1 MDYKR
6 NDYLVSKKFYRYL
19 IPSFLSEMAMHM
31 GSVVDAVIV
40 GNLIGVDALSAVTLV
55 SPIIQVLHLPGLIL
69 GLGGATLA
77 AIWLGERKI
86 KDASD
91 MFSACV
97 IAGIIFSCAGA
108 LTAFWINA
116 PLAHIVADDPQLVKF
131 AEEYLFINLLG
142 LPIMTLTFLTCEFL
156 SVDNHPDLG
165 AWMFSIAE
173 AVNIVFDIVLVKFA
187 GMGMEGA
194 AAATILGY
202 ACGLGVLVFYARSKE
217 RMLKF
222 NLSGVLWFKN
232 IFTALKTGSPRVSLE
247 VMQAL
252 QIFVLNTAVLKI
264 LGVEAME
271 IYAVCSNTLIMAELL
286 AGGIISVIPN
296 ICGVLYGE
304 KDYFGIRQLMKKVVE
319 LSGVL
324 ISVLTVVFLVFP
336 EKIALLFGLENEE
349 LLPTAAV
356 CLQIYSLS
364 FVLYV
369 FNEFLQHYYQ
379 TILET
384 MLATLD
390 TILEFF
396 VLLIP
401 ITFLLMH
408 YYGIYGVC
416 AAVPISELLTII
428 IVEGTR
434 KFLQER
440 GKLPQEGLL
449 MIPKPEHDDSLDM
462 TIEADE
468 ENAVGISEKIIDYCR
483 ARNVDEYTAYV
494 LGLAAEE
501 IAVNI
506 SRYGYKKTKQPYI
519 DINLSHDGEQWIL
532 RIRDDG
538 IPFDPTTYHAEENGE
553 FLLGGINLIRK
564 LAKNLVYTRVLNMNN
579 TVIEGVKGKG

>member
-1 MDYKR
+1 MEYKR

-40 GNLIGVDALSAVTLV
+40 GNLIGVEALSAVTLA
-55 SPIIQVLHLPGLIL
+55 SPIIQILHLPGLIL

-77 AIWLGERKI
+77 AIWLGERKL
-86 KDASD
+86 KEASD

-97 IAGIIFSCAGA
+97 IAGIIFSCAGV

-116 PLAHIVADDPQLVKF
+116 PLAHLVADDPQLTTFV
-131 AEEYLFINLLG
+131 EEYLLINLLG

-173 AVNIVFDIVLVKFA
+173 AVNVVMDIVLVKFA
-187 GMGMEGA
+187 GLGMEGA
-194 AAATILGY
+194 AAATIIGY
-202 ACGLGVLVFYARSKE
+202 ACGLLTLIPYAKSKE

-222 NLSGVLWFKN
+222 YLSGVAWFKD
-232 IFTALKTGSPRVSLE
+232 IFIALKTGLPRVSLE
-247 VMQAL
+247 LMQAL
-252 QIFVLNTAVLKI
+252 QIFILNTAVLQI

-304 KDYFGIRQLMKKVVE
+304 KDYFGIRQLMKKVLE

-324 ISVLTVVFLVFP
+324 ISVLTAVFLIVP
-336 EKIALLFGLENEE
+336 EEIALLFGLENEE
-349 LLPTAAV
+349 LLPTAAT

-369 FNEFLQHYYQ
+369 FNEFLQTYYQ

-384 MLATLD
+384 FLATLD

-449 MIPKPEHDDSLDM
+449 MIPKPAHDDSFDV
-462 TIEADE
+462 TIEAGE
-468 ENAVGISEKIIDYCR
+468 ENAINLSKKIIAYCN
-483 ARNVDEYTAYV
+483 ARNVDERTAYV

-501 IAVNI
+501 IAINI
-506 SRYGYKKTKQPYI
+506 SRYGYGEAEKKFI
-519 DINLSHDGEQWIL
+519 DINLSHDGKQWIL

-538 IPFDPTTYHAEENGE
+538 KPFDPTQYQPQEEGQ
-553 FLLGGINLIRK
+553 FLLGGINLIK
-564 LAKNLVYTRVLNMNN
+564 GLAKNFTYTRVLNMNN
-579 TVIEGVKGKG
+579 TIIEG

>member
-1 MDYKR
+1 MEYTR

-31 GSVVDAVIV
+31 GSVIDAVIV
-40 GNLIGVDALSAVTLV
+40 GNLIGVDALSAVTLA

-77 AIWLGERKI
+77 AIWLGERKL
-86 KDASD
+86 KAASD
-91 MFSACV
+91 MFAACV
-97 IAGIIFSCAGA
+97 ITGIIFSSIGA

-116 PLAHIVADDPQLVKF
+116 PLAHLVAVDPRLVTF
-131 AEEYLFINLLG
+131 VEEYLFINLLG
-142 LPIMTLTFLTCEFL
+142 LPIMTLVFLTCEFL

-173 AVNIVFDIVLVKFA
+173 AVNVVFDIVLVKFA

-194 AAATILGY
+194 AAATIIGY
-202 ACGLGVLVFYARSKE
+202 ACGLITLVFYARSKE

-222 NLSGVLWFKN
+222 NLSGIAWFKD
-232 IFTALKTGSPRVSLE
+232 IFAALKTGTPRVSLE
-247 VMQAL
+247 LMQAL
-252 QIFVLNTAVLKI
+252 QIFVLNTAVLTI

-304 KDYFGIRQLMKKVVE
+304 KDFFGIRRLMKKVLE
-319 LSGVL
+319 LSGIL

-336 EKIALLFGLENEE
+336 EEIALLFGLENED
-349 LLPTAAV
+349 LLPTAAT
-356 CLQIYSLS
+356 CLRIYSLS

-449 MIPKPEHDDSLDM
+449 MIPNPKHDDSLDV
-462 TIEADE
+462 TIEAGE
-468 ENAVGISEKIIDYCR
+468 KNAVGISTKIIDYCR
-483 ARNVDEYTAYV
+483 ARHVDERTAYV

-501 IAVNI
+501 IAINI
-506 SRYGYKKTKQPYI
+506 SRYGYSKFKKPYI
-519 DINLSHDGEQWIL
+519 DINLSHDDEQWIL

-538 IPFDPTTYHAEENGE
+538 IPFDPTQYHSEEEGQ
-553 FLLGGINLIRK
+553 FLLGGINVIK
-564 LAKNLVYTRVLNMNN
+564 GLAKNFTYTRVLNMNN
-579 TVIEGVKGKG
+579 TIIEV

>member
-1 MDYKR
+1 MEYKR

-40 GNLIGVDALSAVTLV
+40 GNLIGVEALSAVTLA
-55 SPIIQVLHLPGLIL
+55 SPIIQILHLPGLIL

-77 AIWLGERKI
+77 AIWLGERKL
-86 KDASD
+86 KEASD

-97 IAGIIFSCAGA
+97 IAGIIFSCAGV
-108 LTAFWINA
+108 LTAFWVNA
-116 PLAHIVADDPQLVKF
+116 PLAHLVADDPQLTTFV
-131 AEEYLFINLLG
+131 EEYLLINLLG

-173 AVNIVFDIVLVKFA
+173 AVNVVMDIVLVKFA
-187 GMGMEGA
+187 GLGMEGA
-194 AAATILGY
+194 AAATIIGY
-202 ACGLGVLVFYARSKE
+202 ACGLLTLIPYARSQE

-222 NLSGVLWFKN
+222 YLSGVAWFKD
-232 IFTALKTGSPRVSLE
+232 IFTALKTGLPRVSLE
-247 VMQAL
+247 FMQAL
-252 QIFVLNTAVLKI
+252 QIFVLNTAVLQI

-304 KDYFGIRQLMKKVVE
+304 RDYFGIRRLMKKVLE
-319 LSGVL
+319 LSGIL
-324 ISVLTVVFLVFP
+324 ISILTVVFLIVP
-336 EKIALLFGLENEE
+336 EEIAILFGMENEE
-349 LLPTAAV
+349 LLPTAAT

-369 FNEFLQHYYQ
+369 FNEFLQTYYQ

-384 MLATLD
+384 FLATLD

-416 AAVPISELLTII
+416 AAVPISEFLTII

-449 MIPKPEHDDSLDM
+449 MIPKPNHDDSFDV
-462 TIEADE
+462 TIDAGEK
-468 ENAVGISEKIIDYCR
+468 NAVNISKKIIDYCR
-483 ARNVDEYTAYV
+483 ARNVDERTAYI
-494 LGLAAEE
+494 LGLATEE
-501 IAVNI
+501 IAINI
-506 SRYGYKKTKQPYI
+506 SRYGYDKAKKKYI

-538 IPFDPTTYHAEENGE
+538 KPFDPTQYQPEEEGQ
-553 FLLGGINLIRK
+553 FLLGGINLIK
-564 LAKNLVYTRVLNMNN
+564 GLAKNFSYTRVLNMNN
-579 TVIEGVKGKG
+579 TIIEI

>member
-1 MDYKR
+1 METTR

-31 GSVVDAVIV
+31 GNVVDAVVV
-40 GNLIGVDALSAVTLV
+40 GNLIGVEALSAVTLAG
-55 SPIIQVLHLPGLIL
+55 PIIQLLHIPGLIL

-77 AIWLGERKI
+77 AIWLGERKR
-86 KDASD
+86 KMASD

-97 IAGIIFSCAGA
+97 VVGTVLSVIAGFS
-108 LTAFWINA
+108 AFWISE
-116 PLAHIVADDPQLVKF
+116 PLAHLVADDPQLVHF
-131 AEEYLFINLLG
+131 VRDFLFINILG
-142 LPIMTLTFLTCEFL
+142 LPIMTLAFLTCEFL
-156 SVDNHPDLG
+156 NVDNHPDLG

-173 AVNIVFDIVLVKFA
+173 GVNIVMDIVLVKFA
-187 GMGMEGA
+187 GMGIEGA
-194 AAATILGY
+194 AAATIIGY
-202 ACGLGVLVFYARSKE
+202 VCGLGTLIVYARSKE
-217 RMLKF
+217 RMLNF
-222 NLSGVLWFKN
+222 HLGDISWFKD
-232 IFTALKTGSPRVSLE
+232 IFNALKTGSPRVSLE

-252 QIFVLNTAVLKI
+252 QIFVLNTAVLQI

-271 IYAVCSNTLIMAELL
+271 VYAVCSNTLIMAELL

-304 KDYFGIRQLMKKVVE
+304 RDYYSIRQLMKKIVE
-319 LSGVL
+319 LSEVL
-324 ISVLTVVFLVFP
+324 VVVLTVVFLVFP
-336 EKIALLFGLENEE
+336 ERIAILFGLDNPD
-349 LLPTAAV
+349 LLPTAAI

-364 FVLYV
+364 FGLYV
-369 FNEFLQHYYQ
+369 FNEFLQFYYQ

-428 IVEGTR
+428 IVEATR
-434 KFLQER
+434 KYLQDR

-449 MIPKPEHDDSLDM
+449 MIPKPEHDDSLDV
-462 TIEADE
+462 TIEAGE
-468 ENAVGISEKIIDYCR
+468 ENAVGISRKIIDYCR
-483 ARNVDEYTAYV
+483 ERNVDEQKAYI
-494 LGLAAEE
+494 LGLSAEE

-506 SRYGYKKTKQPYI
+506 SRYGYSNNVKKKFI
-519 DINLSHDGEQWIL
+519 DINLSQDGDLWIL

-538 IPFDPTTYHAEENGE
+538 IPFDPTQYHPEEE
-553 FLLGGINLIRK
+553 EQFLLGGINLIKK
-564 LAKNLVYTRVLNMNN
+564 LATKLIYTRVLNMNN
-579 TVIEGVKGKG
+579 TVIEV

>member
-1 MDYKR
+1 METTR

-31 GSVVDAVIV
+31 GSVVDAVII
-40 GNLIGVDALSAVTLV
+40 GNLISVDALSAVTLA

-97 IAGIIFSCAGA
+97 IAGIIFSCIGA

-116 PLAHIVADDPQLVKF
+116 PLAHLVADDPKLVTF
-131 AEEYLFINLLG
+131 VEEYLLINLLG

-194 AAATILGY
+194 AAATIIGY
-202 ACGLGVLVFYARSKE
+202 ACGLITLIFYARSKD

-222 NLSGVLWFKN
+222 NLSGVSWFKD
-232 IFTALKTGSPRVSLE
+232 IFNALKVGMPRVSLE
-247 VMQAL
+247 LMQAL

-296 ICGVLYGE
+296 ICGVLFGE
-304 KDYFGIRQLMKKVVE
+304 RDYFGIRRLMKKVLE
-319 LSGVL
+319 LSGIL
-324 ISVLTVVFLVFP
+324 ISILTVVFLIFP
-336 EKIALLFGLENEE
+336 EEIAKLFGMENEE

-369 FNEFLQHYYQ
+369 FNSFLQHYYQ

-384 MLATLD
+384 FLATLD

-416 AAVPISELLTII
+416 AAVPISELLAII

-449 MIPKPEHDDSLDM
+449 MIPKPKHDDSFDV
-462 TIEADE
+462 TITASE
-468 ENAVGISEKIIDYCR
+468 ENAVGLSAKVIEYCR
-483 ARNVDEYTAYV
+483 ARNVDEHTAYV
-494 LGLAAEE
+494 LGLSAEE

-506 SRYGYKKTKQPYI
+506 SRYGYGNAKKKFI

-538 IPFDPTTYHAEENGE
+538 IPFDPTQYHSGEEE
-553 FLLGGINLIRK
+553 KFLLGGLNLIK
-564 LAKNLVYTRVLNMNN
+564 NLAKNFTYTRVLNMNN
-579 TVIEGVKGKG
+579 TIIEI

>member
-1 MDYKR
+1 MEYKR

-40 GNLIGVDALSAVTLV
+40 GNLISVDALSAVTLA

-77 AIWLGERKI
+77 AIWLGERKL
-86 KDASD
+86 KEASD
-91 MFSACV
+91 MFTACV
-97 IAGIIFSCAGA
+97 IAGIILSCIGA

-116 PLAHIVADDPQLVKF
+116 PLANLVAADPRLLPFV
-131 AEEYLFINLLG
+131 EEYLFINLLG
-142 LPIMTLTFLTCEFL
+142 LPIMTLVFLTCEFL

-194 AAATILGY
+194 AAATIIGY
-202 ACGLGVLVFYARSKE
+202 ACGLITLIFYARSND

-222 NLSGVLWFKN
+222 NLSGIAWFKD
-232 IFTALKTGSPRVSLE
+232 IFAALKTGTPRVSLE

-304 KDYFGIRQLMKKVVE
+304 KDYFGIRQLMKKVLE

-324 ISVLTVVFLVFP
+324 ISILTIVFLVFP
-336 EKIALLFGLENEE
+336 EEIAILFGMENEY

-384 MLATLD
+384 FLATLD

-401 ITFLLMH
+401 TTFLLMH

-434 KFLQER
+434 KYLQDK

-449 MIPKPEHDDSLDM
+449 MIPKPEHDDSFDV

-468 ENAVGISEKIIDYCR
+468 KIAIGLSKKIVDYCR
-483 ARNVDEYTAYV
+483 SKNVDEKTSYI

-501 IAVNI
+501 ISINI
-506 SRYGYKKTKQPYI
+506 SRYGYGKVKKKLI

-538 IPFDPTTYHAEENGE
+538 IPFDPTQYQAEEEGQ
-553 FLLGGINLIRK
+553 FLLGGINMIRK
-564 LAKNLVYTRVLNMNN
+564 LAKNFTYTRVLNMNN
-579 TVIEGVKGKG
+579 TIIEV

>member
-1 MDYKR
+1 MEYKR

-40 GNLIGVDALSAVTLV
+40 GNLIGVDALSAVTLA
-55 SPIIQVLHLPGLIL
+55 SPIIQISHIPGLIL

-77 AIWLGERKI
+77 AIWLGERKL
-86 KDASD
+86 KDASEI
-91 MFSACV
+91 FSACV
-97 IAGIIFSCAGA
+97 IVGLIFSSLGA
-108 LTAFWINA
+108 LTAFWINE
-116 PLAHIVADDPQLVKF
+116 PLARLVADDPRLLTFVD
-131 AEEYLFINLLG
+131 EYLFINILG
-142 LPIMTLTFLTCEFL
+142 LPIMTMVFLTCEFL
-156 SVDNHPDLG
+156 NVDNHPDLG

-173 AVNIVFDIVLVKFA
+173 VVNIVFDIVLVKYA
-187 GMGMEGA
+187 DMGMEGA

-202 ACGLGVLVFYARSKE
+202 ACGLVMLILYARSND
-217 RMLKF
+217 RMLKLRF
-222 NLSGVLWFKN
+222 VDIAWFKN
-232 IFTALKTGSPRVSLE
+232 IFSALKTGSPRVSLE

-319 LSGVL
+319 LSGIL
-324 ISVLTVVFLVFP
+324 ITVLTVVFLVFP

-449 MIPKPEHDDSLDM
+449 MIPKPEHDDSLDV
-462 TIEADE
+462 TIEAGE
-468 ENAVGISEKIIDYCR
+468 ENAIDISKKIIDYCR
-483 ARNVDEYTAYV
+483 ARNVDEHTAYI
-494 LGLAAEE
+494 LGVAAEE
-501 IAVNI
+501 IAINI
-506 SRYGYKKTKQPYI
+506 SRYGYKKVKKPFI

-538 IPFDPTTYHAEENGE
+538 IPFDPTTYHAGEENQ

-579 TVIEGVKGKG
+579 TVIEV

>member
-1 MDYKR
+1 MEYAR

-40 GNLIGVDALSAVTLV
+40 GNLIGVEALSAVTLA
-55 SPIIQVLHLPGLIL
+55 SPIIQILHLPGLIL

-86 KDASD
+86 KAASD
-91 MFSACV
+91 MFAACV
-97 IAGIIFSCAGA
+97 IAGIIFSSIGA

-116 PLAHIVADDPQLVKF
+116 PLANLVADDPKLVTF
-131 AEEYLFINLLG
+131 VEEYLLINLLG

-173 AVNIVFDIVLVKFA
+173 AVNVVMDIVLVKFA
-187 GMGMEGA
+187 GLGMEGA
-194 AAATILGY
+194 ATATIIGY
-202 ACGLGVLVFYARSKE
+202 ACGLLTLIPYARSKE

-222 NLSGVLWFKN
+222 YLSGVAWFKD
-232 IFTALKTGSPRVSLE
+232 IFSAIKTGTPRVSLE
-247 VMQAL
+247 LMQAI

-304 KDYFGIRQLMKKVVE
+304 KDYFGIRQLMRKVLT
-319 LSGVL
+319 LSGIL
-324 ISVLTVVFLVFP
+324 ISILIVVFLVFP
-336 EKIALLFGLENEE
+336 EKIALLFGLESEE

-356 CLQIYSLS
+356 CLQIYSFS

-369 FNEFLQHYYQ
+369 FNEFLQIYYQ

-416 AAVPISELLTII
+416 AAVPISELLTIF

-434 KFLQER
+434 KFLQDR

-449 MIPKPEHDDSLDM
+449 MIPNPAHDDSFDV
-462 TIEADE
+462 TIEAGE
-468 ENAVGISEKIIDYCR
+468 ENAVNISKKIIDYCR
-483 ARNVDEYTAYV
+483 AQNVDERTAYI

-506 SRYGYKKTKQPYI
+506 SRYGYGKVKKPYI

-538 IPFDPTTYHAEENGE
+538 IPFDPTQYQPEEENK
-553 FLLGGINLIRK
+553 FLLGGINLIK
-564 LAKNLVYTRVLNMNN
+564 GLAKNLNYVRVLNMNN
-579 TVIEGVKGKG
+579 TIIEI

>member
-1 MDYKR
+1 METTR

-40 GNLIGVDALSAVTLV
+40 GNLIGVDALSAVTLT
-55 SPIIQVLHLPGLIL
+55 SPIIQISHLPGLIL

-86 KDASD
+86 KAASEI
-91 MFSACV
+91 FTACV
-97 IAGIIFSCAGA
+97 IAGIIFSCIGA

-116 PLAHIVADDPQLVKF
+116 PLAHLVADDPKLVTLV
-131 AEEYLFINLLG
+131 EEYLLINLLG
-142 LPIMTLTFLTCEFL
+142 LPIMTLVFLTCEFL

-194 AAATILGY
+194 AAATMLGY
-202 ACGLGVLVFYARSKE
+202 ACGLVTLIFYARSKD

-222 NLSGVLWFKN
+222 NLSGVSWFKD
-232 IFTALKTGSPRVSLE
+232 IFNALKIGSPRVSLE
-247 VMQAL
+247 LMQAL

-264 LGVEAME
+264 LGIEAME

-296 ICGVLYGE
+296 ICGVLFGE
-304 KDYFGIRQLMKKVVE
+304 RDYFGIRRLMRKVVT
-319 LSGVL
+319 LSGIL
-324 ISVLTVVFLVFP
+324 ISILTVIFLIFP
-336 EKIALLFGLENEE
+336 EEIAKLFGMENEE

-369 FNEFLQHYYQ
+369 FNSFLQHYYQ

-384 MLATLD
+384 FLATLD

-416 AAVPISELLTII
+416 AAVPISELLAII

-449 MIPKPEHDDSLDM
+449 MIPKPEHDDSFDT
-462 TIEADE
+462 TIEAGE
-468 ENAVGISEKIIDYCR
+468 KNAVGLSEKIIDYCR
-483 ARNVDEYTAYV
+483 ARNVDEHTAYI
-494 LGLAAEE
+494 LGLGAEE

-506 SRYGYKKTKQPYI
+506 SRYGYGNAKKKYI

-538 IPFDPTTYHAEENGE
+538 IPFDPTQYQTDEEE
-553 FLLGGINLIRK
+553 KFLLGGITMIRK
-564 LAKNLVYTRVLNMNN
+564 LAKNFTYTRILNMNN
-579 TVIEGVKGKG
+579 TIIEI

>member
-1 MDYKR
+1 METTR

-40 GNLIGVDALSAVTLV
+40 GNLISVDALSAVTLA
-55 SPIIQVLHLPGLIL
+55 SPIIQVSHLPGLIL

-86 KDASD
+86 KAASEI
-91 MFSACV
+91 FTACV
-97 IAGIIFSCAGA
+97 IAGIIFSCIGA

-116 PLAHIVADDPQLVKF
+116 PLAHLVADDPKLVTLV
-131 AEEYLFINLLG
+131 EEYLLINLLG
-142 LPIMTLTFLTCEFL
+142 LPIMTLVFLTCEFL

-194 AAATILGY
+194 AAATMLGY
-202 ACGLGVLVFYARSKE
+202 ACGLVTLIFYARSKD

-222 NLSGVLWFKN
+222 NLSGVSWFKD
-232 IFTALKTGSPRVSLE
+232 IFNALKVGMPRVSLE
-247 VMQAL
+247 LMQAL

-296 ICGVLYGE
+296 ICGVLFGE
-304 KDYFGIRQLMKKVVE
+304 RDYFGIRRLMRKVVT
-319 LSGVL
+319 LSGIL
-324 ISVLTVVFLVFP
+324 ISILTVIFLIFP
-336 EKIALLFGLENEE
+336 EEIAKLFGMENEE

-369 FNEFLQHYYQ
+369 FNSFLQHYYQ

-384 MLATLD
+384 FLATLD

-416 AAVPISELLTII
+416 AAVPISELLAII

-434 KFLQER
+434 KYLQER

-449 MIPKPEHDDSLDM
+449 MIPKPEHDDSFDT
-462 TIEADE
+462 TIEAGE
-468 ENAVGISEKIIDYCR
+468 KNAVGLSEKIINYCR
-483 ARNVDEYTAYV
+483 ARNVDEHTAYV

-506 SRYGYKKTKQPYI
+506 SRYGYGNAKKKYI

-538 IPFDPTTYHAEENGE
+538 IPFDPTQYQTDEEE
-553 FLLGGINLIRK
+553 QFLLGGITMIRK
-564 LAKNLVYTRVLNMNN
+564 LAKNFTYTRVLNMNN
-579 TVIEGVKGKG
+579 TIIEI

>member
-1 MDYKR
+1 MEYTR
-6 NDYLVSKKFYRYL
+6 NDYLISKKFYRYL

-31 GSVVDAVIV
+31 GSVIDAVIV
-40 GNLIGVDALSAVTLV
+40 GNLIGVDALSAVTLA
-55 SPIIQVLHLPGLIL
+55 SPVVQILHLPGLIL

-86 KDASD
+86 KEASD

-97 IAGIIFSCAGA
+97 IAGIIFSIAGG
-108 LTAFWINA
+108 LSVFWVNA
-116 PLAHIVADDPQLVKF
+116 PIAKLVVDDPQLLTFV
-131 AEEYLFINLLG
+131 EEYLFINILG
-142 LPIMTLTFLTCEFL
+142 LPIMTLAFLTCEFL

-173 AVNIVFDIVLVKFA
+173 AVNIIFDIVLVKFA

-202 ACGLGVLVFYARSKE
+202 ACGLFTLIYYARSND

-222 NLSGVLWFKN
+222 RWSGVAWFKD
-232 IFTALKTGSPRVSLE
+232 IFSAIKTGTPRVSLE
-247 VMQAL
+247 LMQAI
-252 QIFVLNTAVLKI
+252 QIFVLNTAVLEI

-304 KDYFGIRQLMKKVVE
+304 KDYFGIRQLMRKVLT
-319 LSGVL
+319 LSGIL
-324 ISVLTVVFLVFP
+324 ISILTVVFLVFP
-336 EKIALLFGLENEE
+336 EKIALLFGLESEE

-356 CLQIYSLS
+356 CLQIYSFS

-369 FNEFLQHYYQ
+369 FNEFLQIYYQ

-416 AAVPISELLTII
+416 AAVPISELLTIF

-434 KFLQER
+434 KFLQDR

-449 MIPKPEHDDSLDM
+449 MIPNPAHDDSFDV
-462 TIEADE
+462 TIEAGE
-468 ENAVGISEKIIDYCR
+468 ENAVNISKKIIDYCR
-483 ARNVDEYTAYV
+483 AKNVDERTAYI

-506 SRYGYKKTKQPYI
+506 SRYGYGKVKKPYI

-538 IPFDPTTYHAEENGE
+538 IPFDPTQYQPEEENK
-553 FLLGGINLIRK
+553 FLLGGINLIK
-564 LAKNLVYTRVLNMNN
+564 GLAKKLNYVRVLNMNN
-579 TVIEGVKGKG
+579 TIIEI

>member
-1 MDYKR
+1 MEHAR
-6 NDYLVSKKFYRYL
+6 NDYLISKKFYRYL

-31 GSVVDAVIV
+31 GSVIDAVIV
-40 GNLIGVDALSAVTLV
+40 GNLIGVDALSAVTLA
-55 SPIIQVLHLPGLIL
+55 SPVVQILHLPGLIL

-86 KDASD
+86 KEASD

-97 IAGIIFSCAGA
+97 IAGIIFSIAGG
-108 LTAFWINA
+108 LSVFWVNA
-116 PLAHIVADDPQLVKF
+116 PIAKLVVDDPQLLTFV
-131 AEEYLFINLLG
+131 EEYLFINILG
-142 LPIMTLTFLTCEFL
+142 LPIMTLAFLTCEFL

-173 AVNIVFDIVLVKFA
+173 AVNIIFDIVLVKFA

-202 ACGLGVLVFYARSKE
+202 ACGLFTLIYYARSND

-222 NLSGVLWFKN
+222 HWSGVAWFKD
-232 IFTALKTGSPRVSLE
+232 IFSAIKTGTPRVSLE
-247 VMQAL
+247 LMQAI
-252 QIFVLNTAVLKI
+252 QIFVLNTAVLEI

-304 KDYFGIRQLMKKVVE
+304 KDYFGIRQLMRKVLT
-319 LSGVL
+319 LSGIL
-324 ISVLTVVFLVFP
+324 ISILTVVFLVFP
-336 EKIALLFGLENEE
+336 EKIALLFGLESEE

-356 CLQIYSLS
+356 CLQIYSFS

-369 FNEFLQHYYQ
+369 FNEFLQIYYQ

-416 AAVPISELLTII
+416 AAVPISELLTIF

-434 KFLQER
+434 KFLQDR

-449 MIPKPEHDDSLDM
+449 MIPNPAHDDSFDV
-462 TIEADE
+462 TIEAGE
-468 ENAVGISEKIIDYCR
+468 ENAVNISKKIIDYCR
-483 ARNVDEYTAYV
+483 AQNVDERTAYI

-506 SRYGYKKTKQPYI
+506 SRYGYGKVKKPYI

-538 IPFDPTTYHAEENGE
+538 IPFDPTQYQPEEENK
-553 FLLGGINLIRK
+553 FLLGGINLIK
-564 LAKNLVYTRVLNMNN
+564 GLAKNLNYVRVLNMNN
-579 TVIEGVKGKG
+579 TIIEI

>member
-1 MDYKR
+1 MEYKR

-40 GNLIGVDALSAVTLV
+40 GNLIGVDALSAVTLA
-55 SPIIQVLHLPGLIL
+55 SPIIQISHIPGLIL

-77 AIWLGERKI
+77 AIWLGERKL
-86 KDASD
+86 KDASEI
-91 MFSACV
+91 FSACV
-97 IAGIIFSCAGA
+97 IVGLIFSSLGA
-108 LTAFWINA
+108 LTAFWINE
-116 PLAHIVADDPQLVKF
+116 PLARLVADDPRLLTFVD
-131 AEEYLFINLLG
+131 EYLFINLLG
-142 LPIMTLTFLTCEFL
+142 LPIMTMVFLTCEFL
-156 SVDNHPDLG
+156 NVDNHPDLG

-173 AVNIVFDIVLVKFA
+173 VVNIVFDIVLVKYA

-202 ACGLGVLVFYARSKE
+202 ACGLIMLILYARSND
-217 RMLKF
+217 RMLKLRF
-222 NLSGVLWFKN
+222 GGIAWFKN
-232 IFTALKTGSPRVSLE
+232 IFSALKTGSPRVSLE

-319 LSGVL
+319 LSGIL
-324 ISVLTVVFLVFP
+324 ITVLTVVFLVFP

-408 YYGIYGVC
+408 KRAEGRTEASCGDDSPS
-416 AAVPISELLTII
+416 A
-428 IVEGTR
+428 GTR
-434 KFLQER
+434 
-440 GKLPQEGLL
+440 
-449 MIPKPEHDDSLDM
+449 D
-462 TIEADE
+462 
-468 ENAVGISEKIIDYCR
+468 
-483 ARNVDEYTAYV
+483 
-494 LGLAAEE
+494 
-501 IAVNI
+501 
-506 SRYGYKKTKQPYI
+506 
-519 DINLSHDGEQWIL
+519 
-532 RIRDDG
+532 
-538 IPFDPTTYHAEENGE
+538 
-553 FLLGGINLIRK
+553 
-564 LAKNLVYTRVLNMNN
+564 
-579 TVIEGVKGKG
+579 

>member
-1 MDYKR
+1 MEHAR
-6 NDYLVSKKFYRYL
+6 NDYLISKKFYRYL

-31 GSVVDAVIV
+31 GSVIDAVIV
-40 GNLIGVDALSAVTLV
+40 GNLIGVDALSAVTLA
-55 SPIIQVLHLPGLIL
+55 SPVVQILHLPGLIL

-86 KDASD
+86 KEASD

-97 IAGIIFSCAGA
+97 IAGIIFSIAGG
-108 LTAFWINA
+108 LSVFWVNA
-116 PLAHIVADDPQLVKF
+116 PIAKLVVDDPQLLTFV
-131 AEEYLFINLLG
+131 EEYLFINILG
-142 LPIMTLTFLTCEFL
+142 LPIMTLAFLTCEFL

-173 AVNIVFDIVLVKFA
+173 AVNIIFDIVLVKFA

-202 ACGLGVLVFYARSKE
+202 ACGLFTLIYYARSND

-222 NLSGVLWFKN
+222 RWSGVAWFKD
-232 IFTALKTGSPRVSLE
+232 IFSAIKTGTPRVSLE
-247 VMQAL
+247 LMQAI
-252 QIFVLNTAVLKI
+252 QIFVLNTAVLEI

-304 KDYFGIRQLMKKVVE
+304 KDYFGIRQLMRKVLT
-319 LSGVL
+319 LSGIL
-324 ISVLTVVFLVFP
+324 ISILTVVFLVFP
-336 EKIALLFGLENEE
+336 EKIALLFGLESEE

-356 CLQIYSLS
+356 CLQIYSFS

-369 FNEFLQHYYQ
+369 FNEFLQIYYQ

-416 AAVPISELLTII
+416 AAVPISELLTIF

-434 KFLQER
+434 KFLQDR

-449 MIPKPEHDDSLDM
+449 MIPNPAHDDSFDV
-462 TIEADE
+462 TIEAGE
-468 ENAVGISEKIIDYCR
+468 ENAVNISKKIIDYCR
-483 ARNVDEYTAYV
+483 AQNVDERTAYI

-506 SRYGYKKTKQPYI
+506 SRYGYGKVKKPYI

-538 IPFDPTTYHAEENGE
+538 IPFDPTQYQPEEENK
-553 FLLGGINLIRK
+553 FLLGGINLIK
-564 LAKNLVYTRVLNMNN
+564 GLAKNLNYVRVLNMNN
-579 TVIEGVKGKG
+579 TIIEI

>member
-1 MDYKR
+1 MEYTR
-6 NDYLVSKKFYRYL
+6 NDYLVSKKFYHYL

-31 GSVVDAVIV
+31 GSVIDAVIV
-40 GNLIGVDALSAVTLV
+40 GNLIGVDALSAVTLA
-55 SPIIQVLHLPGLIL
+55 SPIIQILHLPGLIL

-86 KDASD
+86 KEASD
-91 MFSACV
+91 MLSACI
-97 IAGIIFSCAGA
+97 IAGIIFSGACA

-116 PLAHIVADDPQLVKF
+116 PLAQFVADDPQLTTFV
-131 AEEYLFINLLG
+131 EEYLFINILG

-173 AVNIVFDIVLVKFA
+173 AVNVVMDIVLVKFA
-187 GMGMEGA
+187 GLGMEGA
-194 AAATILGY
+194 AAATIIGY
-202 ACGLGVLVFYARSKE
+202 ACGLLTLIPYARSKE

-222 NLSGVLWFKN
+222 RLIGFSWIKN
-232 IFTALKTGSPRVSLE
+232 IIEALKTGVPRVSME
-247 VMQAL
+247 VMDAL
-252 QIFVLNTAVLKI
+252 KIFVLNTAVLQI

-304 KDYFGIRQLMKKVVE
+304 KDYFGIRRLMRKVLT
-319 LSGVL
+319 LSGIL
-324 ISVLTVVFLVFP
+324 ISVLTVVFLIFP
-336 EKIALLFGLENEE
+336 EEIATLFGLENAE
-349 LLPTAAV
+349 LLPTAAI

-364 FVLYV
+364 FMPYV
-369 FNEFLQHYYQ
+369 FNEFLQTYYQ

-390 TILEFF
+390 TILEAFA
-396 VLLIP
+396 LLIP
-401 ITFLLMH
+401 VTFLLMNS
-408 YYGIYGVC
+408 YGIYGVC

-434 KFLQER
+434 KILQER

-449 MIPKPEHDDSLDM
+449 MIPKSAQDDSLDV
-462 TIEADE
+462 TIEAE
-468 ENAVGISEKIIDYCR
+468 EKNAVNISAKIIDYCR
-483 ARNVDEYTAYV
+483 SRNVDERTAYI

-506 SRYGYKKTKQPYI
+506 SRYGYGKVKKPYI

-538 IPFDPTTYHAEENGE
+538 IPFDPTQYQPEEKNK
-553 FLLGGINLIRK
+553 FLLGGINLIRG
-564 LAKNLVYTRVLNMNN
+564 LAKNLNYVRVLNMNN
-579 TVIEGVKGKG
+579 TIIEI

>member
-1 MDYKR
+1 MEYKR

-40 GNLIGVDALSAVTLV
+40 GNLIGVEALSAVTLA
-55 SPIIQVLHLPGLIL
+55 SPIIQILHLPGLIL

-77 AIWLGERKI
+77 AIWLGERKL
-86 KDASD
+86 KEASD

-97 IAGIIFSCAGA
+97 IAGIIFSCAGV
-108 LTAFWINA
+108 LTAFWVNA
-116 PLAHIVADDPQLVKF
+116 PLAHLVADDPQLTTFV
-131 AEEYLFINLLG
+131 EEYLLINLLG

-173 AVNIVFDIVLVKFA
+173 AVNVVMDIVLVKFA
-187 GMGMEGA
+187 GLGMEGA
-194 AAATILGY
+194 AAATIIGY
-202 ACGLGVLVFYARSKE
+202 ACGLLTLIPYARSQE

-222 NLSGVLWFKN
+222 YLSGVAWFKD
-232 IFTALKTGSPRVSLE
+232 IFVALKTGLPRVSLE
-247 VMQAL
+247 FMQAL
-252 QIFVLNTAVLKI
+252 QIFVLNTAVLQI

-304 KDYFGIRQLMKKVVE
+304 RDYFGIRRLMKKVLE

-324 ISVLTVVFLVFP
+324 ISVLTAVFLIVP
-336 EKIALLFGLENEE
+336 EEIAILFGMENEN
-349 LLPTAAV
+349 LLPTAAT

-369 FNEFLQHYYQ
+369 FNEFLQTYYQ

-384 MLATLD
+384 FLATLD

-416 AAVPISELLTII
+416 AAVPISEFLTII

-449 MIPKPEHDDSLDM
+449 MIPKTEHDDSFDV
-462 TIEADE
+462 TIEAGE
-468 ENAVGISEKIIDYCR
+468 ANAVNISKKIIDYCR
-483 ARNVDEYTAYV
+483 AQNVDERTAYI

-501 IAVNI
+501 IAINI
-506 SRYGYKKTKQPYI
+506 SRYGYDKAKKKFI

-538 IPFDPTTYHAEENGE
+538 IPFDPTQYQPEEKGQ
-553 FLLGGINLIRK
+553 FLLGGINLIK
-564 LAKNLVYTRVLNMNN
+564 GLAKNFSYTRVLNMNN
-579 TVIEGVKGKG
+579 TIIEI

>member
-1 MDYKR
+1 MEHAR
-6 NDYLVSKKFYRYL
+6 NDYLISKKFYRYL

-31 GSVVDAVIV
+31 GSVIDAVIV
-40 GNLIGVDALSAVTLV
+40 GNLIGVDALSAVTLA
-55 SPIIQVLHLPGLIL
+55 SPVVQILHLPGLIL

-86 KDASD
+86 KEASD

-97 IAGIIFSCAGA
+97 IAGIIFSIAGG
-108 LTAFWINA
+108 LSVFWVNA
-116 PLAHIVADDPQLVKF
+116 PIAKLVVDDPQLLTFVEK
-131 AEEYLFINLLG
+131 YLFINILG
-142 LPIMTLTFLTCEFL
+142 LPIMTLAFLTCEFL

-173 AVNIVFDIVLVKFA
+173 AVNIIFDIVLVKFA

-202 ACGLGVLVFYARSKE
+202 ACGLFTLIYYARSND

-222 NLSGVLWFKN
+222 RWSGVAWFKD
-232 IFTALKTGSPRVSLE
+232 IFSAIKTGTPRVSLE
-247 VMQAL
+247 LMQAI
-252 QIFVLNTAVLKI
+252 QIFVLNTAVLEI

-304 KDYFGIRQLMKKVVE
+304 KDYFGIRQLMRKVLT
-319 LSGVL
+319 LSGIL
-324 ISVLTVVFLVFP
+324 ISILTVVFLVFP
-336 EKIALLFGLENEE
+336 EKIALLFGLESEE

-356 CLQIYSLS
+356 CLQIYSFS

-369 FNEFLQHYYQ
+369 FNEFLQIYYQ

-416 AAVPISELLTII
+416 AAVPISELLTIF

-434 KFLQER
+434 KFLQDR

-449 MIPKPEHDDSLDM
+449 MIPNPAHDDSFDV
-462 TIEADE
+462 TIEAGE
-468 ENAVGISEKIIDYCR
+468 ENAVNISKKIIDYCR
-483 ARNVDEYTAYV
+483 AQNVDERTAYI

-506 SRYGYKKTKQPYI
+506 SRYGYGKVKKPYI

-538 IPFDPTTYHAEENGE
+538 IPFDPTQYQPEEENK
-553 FLLGGINLIRK
+553 FLLGGINLIK
-564 LAKNLVYTRVLNMNN
+564 GLAKNLNYVRVLNMNN
-579 TVIEGVKGKG
+579 TIIEI

>member
-1 MDYKR
+1 METTR

-19 IPSFLSEMAMHM
+19 IPSFLSEMVMHM

-40 GNLIGVDALSAVTLV
+40 GNLIGVDALSAVTLA

-69 GLGGATLA
+69 GLGGSTLA
-77 AIWLGERKI
+77 AIWLGERKLN
-86 KDASD
+86 DASD

-97 IAGIIFSCAGA
+97 IAGIIFSFTGV

-116 PLAHIVADDPQLVKF
+116 PLAHLVVDDPKLVTF
-131 AEEYLFINLLG
+131 VEEYLLINLLG

-194 AAATILGY
+194 AAATIIGY
-202 ACGLGVLVFYARSKE
+202 ACGLITLVFYARSKE

-222 NLSGVLWFKN
+222 HFSSVAWFKD
-232 IFTALKTGSPRVSLE
+232 IFNALKVGMPRVSLE
-247 VMQAL
+247 LMQAL

-296 ICGVLYGE
+296 ICGILFGK
-304 KDYFGIRQLMKKVVE
+304 KDYFGIRRLMGKILT
-319 LSGVL
+319 LSGIL
-324 ISVLTVVFLVFP
+324 ISTLTVVFLIFP
-336 EKIALLFGLENEE
+336 EEIASLFGMENKE

-369 FNEFLQHYYQ
+369 FNEFLQTYYQ

-384 MLATLD
+384 FLATLD

-401 ITFLLMH
+401 ITFLLMN

-449 MIPKPEHDDSLDM
+449 MIPKPEHDNSFDV
-462 TIEADE
+462 TIMASE

-483 ARNVDEYTAYV
+483 ARNVDEHTAYV
-494 LGLAAEE
+494 LGLSAEE

-506 SRYGYKKTKQPYI
+506 SRYGYNNTKKKFI
-519 DINLSHDGEQWIL
+519 DINLSHDGQQWIL

-538 IPFDPTTYHAEENGE
+538 IPFDPTQYHSEEKE
-553 FLLGGINLIRK
+553 KFLLGGINLIKK
-564 LAKNLVYTRVLNMNN
+564 LAKNFTYTRVLNMNN
-579 TVIEGVKGKG
+579 TIIEI

>member
-1 MDYKR
+1 MELTR

-40 GNLIGVDALSAVTLV
+40 GNLIGVEALSAVTLA
-55 SPIIQVLHLPGLIL
+55 SPIIQILHLPGLIL

-86 KDASD
+86 KEASD

-97 IAGIIFSCAGA
+97 IAGIIFSSIGA
-108 LTAFWINA
+108 LTVFWVNA
-116 PLAHIVADDPQLVKF
+116 PLAQLVADDPQLTTLVEK
-131 AEEYLFINLLG
+131 YLFINILG

-173 AVNIVFDIVLVKFA
+173 AVNVVMDIVLVKFA
-187 GMGMEGA
+187 GLGMEGA
-194 AAATILGY
+194 AAATIIGY
-202 ACGLGVLVFYARSKE
+202 ACGLITLVFYARSKE

-222 NLSGVLWFKN
+222 NLSGVACFKD
-232 IFTALKTGSPRVSLE
+232 IFIALKTGTPRVSLE
-247 VMQAL
+247 FMQAL

-304 KDYFGIRQLMKKVVE
+304 RDFFGIRRLMRKVLI
-319 LSGVL
+319 LSGIL
-324 ISVLTVVFLVFP
+324 IAALTIVFLVFP
-336 EKIALLFGLENEE
+336 EEIALMFGLENED
-349 LLPTAAV
+349 LLPTAAT
-356 CLQIYSLS
+356 CLRIYSLS
-364 FVLYV
+364 FVHYV
-369 FNEFLQHYYQ
+369 FNEFLQTYYQ

-401 ITFLLMH
+401 VTFLLMH

-434 KFLQER
+434 KILQER

-449 MIPKPEHDDSLDM
+449 MIPKPDHDDSLDV
-462 TIEADE
+462 TIEAGE
-468 ENAVGISEKIIDYCR
+468 ENAVNISAKIIDYCR
-483 ARNVDEYTAYV
+483 ARNVDERTAYI

-506 SRYGYKKTKQPYI
+506 SRYGYGKIKKPYI

-538 IPFDPTTYHAEENGE
+538 IPFDPTQYQPDEEIK
-553 FLLGGINLIRK
+553 FLLGGINLIK
-564 LAKNLVYTRVLNMNN
+564 GLAKKLNYVRVLNMNN
-579 TVIEGVKGKG
+579 TIIEI

>member
-1 MDYKR
+1 MEYKR

-40 GNLIGVDALSAVTLV
+40 GNLIGVDALTAVTL
-55 SPIIQVLHLPGLIL
+55 SGPIIQISHIPGLIL

-77 AIWLGERKI
+77 AIWLGERKL
-86 KDASD
+86 KDASEI
-91 MFSACV
+91 FSACI
-97 IAGIIFSCAGA
+97 IAGIIFSSFGA
-108 LTAFWINA
+108 LTAFWINE
-116 PLAHIVADDPQLVKF
+116 PLARLVADNPQLLPFV
-131 AEEYLFINLLG
+131 EEYLFINFLG
-142 LPIMTLTFLTCEFL
+142 LPIMTMAFLTCEFL
-156 SVDNHPDLG
+156 NVDNHPDLG

-194 AAATILGY
+194 AAATIIGY
-202 ACGLGVLVFYARSKE
+202 ACGLVTLILYARSKE

-222 NLSGVLWFKN
+222 RLSGIAWFKN
-232 IFTALKTGSPRVSLE
+232 IFAALKTGSPRVSLE

-252 QIFVLNTAVLKI
+252 QIFVLNTAVLTV

-304 KDYFGIRQLMKKVVE
+304 KDYFGIRRLMKRVVE
-319 LSGVL
+319 LSGFL
-324 ISVLTVVFLVFP
+324 ITILTVVFLIFP
-336 EKIALLFGLENEE
+336 ERIAILFGLENEE

-369 FNEFLQHYYQ
+369 FNEFLQTYYQ

-434 KFLQER
+434 KILQER

-449 MIPKPEHDDSLDM
+449 MIPKPEHDDSFDV
-462 TIEADE
+462 TIKAGN
-468 ENAVGISEKIIDYCR
+468 ENSVGLSKKIIEYCR
-483 ARNVDEYTAYV
+483 ARNVDERTAYV

-501 IAVNI
+501 IATNI
-506 SRYGYKKTKQPYI
+506 SRYGYKRVKKPFI
-519 DINLSHDGEQWIL
+519 DINLSHDGELWIL

-538 IPFDPTTYHAEENGE
+538 IPFDPTKYKPDEESK

-579 TVIEGVKGKG
+579 TIIEV

>member
-1 MDYKR
+1 MEYKR

-40 GNLIGVDALSAVTLV
+40 GNLIGVDALSAVTLA
-55 SPIIQVLHLPGLIL
+55 SPIIQISHIPGLIL

-77 AIWLGERKI
+77 AIWLGERKL

-97 IAGIIFSCAGA
+97 IAGIIFSSVGA
-108 LTAFWINA
+108 LTAFWINE
-116 PLAHIVADDPQLVKF
+116 PLAHLVAADPRLVNLV
-131 AEEYLFINLLG
+131 EEYLFINILG
-142 LPIMTLTFLTCEFL
+142 LPIMTLVFLTCEFL

-194 AAATILGY
+194 AAATIIGY
-202 ACGLGVLVFYARSKE
+202 ACGLVTLIFYARSKD

-222 NLSGVLWFKN
+222 HFGGIAWFRD
-232 IFTALKTGSPRVSLE
+232 IFSALKIGSPRVTLE
-247 VMQAL
+247 LMQAL
-252 QIFVLNTAVLKI
+252 QIFVLNTAVLTV

-271 IYAVCSNTLIMAELL
+271 IYAVCSNTLIIAELL

-296 ICGVLYGE
+296 ICGVLFGE

-324 ISVLTVVFLVFP
+324 ISILTVVFLIFP
-336 EKIALLFGLENEE
+336 ERIAMLFGLENEE

-390 TILEFF
+390 TVLEFF

-449 MIPKPEHDDSLDM
+449 MIPKPEHDDSFDV
-462 TIEADE
+462 TIEAGE
-468 ENAVGISEKIIDYCR
+468 ENSVGLSEKIIYYCR
-483 ARNVDEYTAYV
+483 TRNVDERTAYI
-494 LGLAAEE
+494 LGLATEE
-501 IAVNI
+501 ISINI
-506 SRYGYKKTKQPYI
+506 SRYGYGGKVKKKLI

-538 IPFDPTTYHAEENGE
+538 IPFDPTKYNAGEEDP
-553 FLLGGINLIRK
+553 FLLGGINMIRK
-564 LAKNLVYTRVLNMNN
+564 LAKNFTYTRVLNMNN
-579 TVIEGVKGKG
+579 TIIEV

>member
-1 MDYKR
+1 MEYKR

-40 GNLIGVDALSAVTLV
+40 GNLIGVEALSAVTLAR
-55 SPIIQVLHLPGLIL
+55 PIIQVLHLPGLIL

-77 AIWLGERKI
+77 AIWLGERKL
-86 KDASD
+86 KAASD
-91 MFSACV
+91 IFSACV
-97 IAGIIFSCAGA
+97 IAGIIFSSIGT
-108 LTAFWINA
+108 LTAFWLNA
-116 PLAHIVADDPQLVKF
+116 PLAHLVAADPQLLPFV
-131 AEEYLFINLLG
+131 EEYLFINLLG

-156 SVDNHPDLG
+156 SVDNNPDLG

-194 AAATILGY
+194 AAATIIGY
-202 ACGLGVLVFYARSKE
+202 ACGLLTLIPYARSKE

-222 NLSGVLWFKN
+222 RLIGFSWLKN
-232 IFTALKTGSPRVSLE
+232 ILEALKTGTPRVSME
-247 VMQAL
+247 VMEAL
-252 QIFVLNTAVLKI
+252 QIFVLNTAVLQI

-271 IYAVCSNTLIMAELL
+271 IYAVCTNTLIMAELL

-304 KDYFGIRQLMKKVVE
+304 KDFFGIRKLMRKVLE
-319 LSGVL
+319 LSGIL
-324 ISVLTVVFLVFP
+324 ILILTVVFLIFP
-336 EKIALLFGLENEE
+336 ERIAILFGLEEE
-349 LLPTAAV
+349 KLLPTAAT

-364 FVLYV
+364 FVPYV
-369 FNEFLQHYYQ
+369 FNEFLQTYYQ

-396 VLLIP
+396 ALLIP

-434 KFLQER
+434 KVLQDR

-449 MIPKPEHDDSLDM
+449 MIPKPEHDDSLDV
-462 TIEADE
+462 TIEAGE
-468 ENAVGISEKIIDYCR
+468 INAVNISEQIIDYCR
-483 ARNVDEYTAYV
+483 ARHVDERTAYIM
-494 LGLAAEE
+494 GLAAEE
-501 IAVNI
+501 IAINI
-506 SRYGYKKTKQPYI
+506 SRYGYDNAKRKFI

-538 IPFDPTTYHAEENGE
+538 IPFDPTQYKPEEEGQ
-553 FLLGGINLIRK
+553 FLLGGINMIK
-564 LAKNLVYTRVLNMNN
+564 GLAKNFTYTRVLNMNN
-579 TVIEGVKGKG
+579 TVIEV